1 MKEYHNLYVQSNTV
15 QLADIFEQFRIL
27 CLREYNLD
35 PAYYCTTPVLAFDA
49 YLKYTNVKLELLTD
63 EDMHLMF
70 EKGIRGG
77 VSQVMHRD
85 ATANNKYMNN
95 HDPNAPSNYLMCV
108 DANNLYG
115 WGMCKKQPLNNFQ
128 WDHQIDKYTSDFI
141 RNYDENCDIGYLLDV
156 DIEYP
161 ENLHE
166 LHRYL
171 PFLPVK
177 KDKLL
182 TTLEDKTNYIVT
194 LSTLK
199 QALDHGLSLKK
210 VHRVISFRQEA
221 WLKPYIDKNTE
232 LRKCA
237 KNDFEKDFF
246 KLMNSAILGKT
257 IENVRNRRDVKLVV
271 TERRRKKLVSEP
283 NYNSCKHFSVSPM
296 AIEMNKTEVYLN
308 KPIAVGQCILHKSKE
323 LMYTFYYD

>member
-1 MKEYHNLYVQSNTV
+1 MIRLNLMIKSYLLLINFILAFILIILLKKNYKHAKNVWKTFNISNMKEYHNLYVQSDTV
-15 QLADIFEQFRIL
+15 QLADIFEQFRTL
-27 CLREYNLD
+27 CLREYKLD
-35 PAYYCTTPVLAFDA
+35 PAYYCTTPALAF
-49 YLKYTNVKLELLTD
+49 YSCLKYTNVKLELLTD

-77 VSQVMHRD
+77 ASLVIHRY

-95 HDPNAPSNYLMCV
+95 HDPNARSNYLMCV
-108 DANNLYG
+108 DANNLYA
-115 WGMCKKQPLNNFQ
+115 WGICKKQPLNNFQ
-128 WDHQIDKYTSDFI
+128 WDHQIDKYTNDFI
-141 RNYDENCDIGYLLDV
+141 RNYDENCDIGYFLDV
-156 DIEYP
+156 DMEYS

-166 LHRYL
+166 SHWYL

-221 WLKPYIDKNTE
+221 WLKPYIDKNTV
-232 LRKCA
+232 K
-237 KNDFEKDFF
+237 K
-246 KLMNSAILGKT
+246 
-257 IENVRNRRDVKLVV
+257 VR
-271 TERRRKKLVSEP
+271 
-283 NYNSCKHFSVSPM
+283 
-296 AIEMNKTEVYLN
+296 
-308 KPIAVGQCILHKSKE
+308 
-323 LMYTFYYD
+323 